1 MRQANAQRDPDKDIP
16 PRDKSQSKGR
26 RQDRRGKGPDNLR
39 LTLGTKEG
47 FKSERV
53 RFIVAD
59 FPSPYNIILGR
70 PTIHNWDMLVSTK
83 HQKIKMIGNNEQVVT
98 VKGNQKES
106 RQCYVETINVK
117 DARSINMIELDVR
130 EEKGSLGENRKER
143 WKTSYSKQSRP

>member
-1 MRQANAQRDPDKDIP
+1 MFTKEDMADVLPGHQDGLVISGTTVNRRVKRIFIDSWSSADIIIWDAFKRMNLDQRTESMSTTLVGFNGELSP
-16 PRDKSQSKGR
+16 PKGYI
-26 RQDRRGKGPDNLR
+26 DLR

-70 PTIHNWDMLVSTK
+70 PTIHNWDMPVSTK

-98 VKGNQKES
+98 VKGN
-106 RQCYVETINVK
+106 
-117 DARSINMIELDVR
+117 
-130 EEKGSLGENRKER
+130 RK
-143 WKTSYSKQSRP
+143 SP